1 MPYTNRTGSEE
12 KIPGDHG
19 HCVSINSYRHF
30 KSAAYI
36 CTFFISD
43 TPYNFTF
50 GGSSAILLY

>member
-30 KSAAYI
+30 KSDAYI
-36 CTFFISD
+36 CTFFNIR
-43 TPYNFTF
+43 Y
-50 GGSSAILLY
+50 AL